1 MRASWF
7 RFVCRNVTRTRR
19 GVHDRGQLMP
29 DRHGGSVRPFRARDH
44 AQIVAAVA
52 GLLLVSNAC
61 ATNPVTGDREFV
73 LMSEAQEISL
83 GREADAQIQ
92 RDMGLYSDPGIQRYV
107 EEIGL
112 SLAAL
117 SHRPDLPWQ
126 FAVVDSPAVNAFAL
140 PGGFIYLTRGILAY
154 LGDEAELAGV
164 LGHEIGHVTAR
175 HAVQS
180 YTRASGAQLGLVLG
194 QVFVPQMG
202 PNAYGLPGLT
212 DAASTGLGLLFLK
225 FGRDD
230 EIQAD
235 RLGAEYGLA
244 GGWHPAGV
252 ADMLSTL
259 GRISEAADRQGTPN
273 FLSTHPEPEARVLEI
288 APVIQELTADRDP
301 ATLRVDRSAYLD
313 RIEGLLFGD
322 NPEDGIVR
330 GSEFLHPPLRFALE
344 FPEGWGVRNNP
355 SVVVAQEPGAEVY
368 VLLQLAENP
377 RGNNLSSI
385 AEQEMRDSGYRLRSG
400 GEASINGLDAY
411 IGTYVGQADGVGE
424 VTARVAHIRH
434 GQELYVL
441 GGLGPS
447 ESFSRVESD
456 INRSIRSFR
465 PLSRAEAESI
475 LPNEIATYV
484 ARPGDTWQ
492 SIAQADGEEIV
503 NARTLAIMNGSPVNE
518 QPQPGDRLKI
528 VVAGGGR

>member
-1 MRASWF
+1 M
-7 RFVCRNVTRTRR
+7 
-19 GVHDRGQLMP
+19 
-29 DRHGGSVRPFRARDH
+29 
-44 AQIVAAVA
+44 
-52 GLLLVSNAC
+52 LVVNAC

-73 LMSEAQEISL
+73 LISEAQEVAL
-83 GREADAQIQ
+83 GQQTDAEIQ
-92 RDMGLYSDPGIQRYV
+92 RDMGIYDDPGIQLYV
-107 EEIGL
+107 EDIGL
-112 SLAAL
+112 ALAAL

-140 PGGFIYLTRGILAY
+140 PGGFIYLTRGIMAY

-194 QVFVPQMG
+194 QVFVPQMRTN
-202 PNAYGLPGLT
+202 PYGLPGLT
-212 DAASTGLGLLFLK
+212 DAAGTGLGLLFLK

-235 RLGAEYGLA
+235 RLGAEYGVA
-244 GGWHPAGV
+244 GGWHPQGV
-252 ADMLSTL
+252 SDMLSTL
-259 GRISEAADRQGTPN
+259 GRIREASDLQGTPN
-273 FLSTHPEPEARVLEI
+273 FLSTHPEPEARVLEV

-313 RIEGLLFGD
+313 QIEGLLFGD

-344 FPEGWGVRNNP
+344 FPEGWAVRN
-355 SVVVAQEPGAEVY
+355 SETVVMAKEPGAEIY

-377 RGNNLSSI
+377 RGNNLSSV
-385 AEQEMRDSGYRLRSG
+385 AEQAMRDSGYRLSSG
-400 GEASINGLDAY
+400 AETSINGLDAY
-411 IGTYVGQADGVGE
+411 IGTYVGRADASGH

-441 GGLGPS
+441 GGLGPW
-447 ESFSRVESD
+447 ELFSRVESD

-465 PLSRAEAESI
+465 PMSREEAESI

-484 ARPGDTWQ
+484 AKTGDTWQ
-492 SIAQADGEEIV
+492 SIAQVEGEEIV
-503 NARTLAIMNGSPVNE
+503 NARTLAVMNGSPVNE

>member
-1 MRASWF
+1 MQDHHSF
-7 RFVCRNVTRTRR
+7 S
-19 GVHDRGQLMP
+19 VHPL
-29 DRHGGSVRPFRARDH
+29 RARDH
-44 AQIVAAVA
+44 AQVAAAVA
-52 GLLLVSNAC
+52 GLLLVANAC
-61 ATNPVTGDREFV
+61 ATNPVTGAREFV
-73 LMSEAQEISL
+73 LMTEAQEVSL
-83 GREADAQIQ
+83 GQQADAEIQ
-92 RDMGLYSDPGIQRYV
+92 RDMGVYDDPGIQRYV

-112 SLAAL
+112 ALAAL

-126 FAVVDSPAVNAFAL
+126 FTVVDSPAVNAFAL
-140 PGGFIYLTRGILAY
+140 PGGFIYLTRGIMAY
-154 LGDEAELAGV
+154 LGDEAQLAGV

-194 QVFVPQMG
+194 QVFVSQVG
-202 PNAYGLPGLT
+202 PNPYGLPGLT

-235 RLGAEYGLA
+235 RLGAEYGVA
-244 GGWHPAGV
+244 GGWHPQGV
-252 ADMLSTL
+252 SDMLSTL
-259 GRISEAADRQGTPN
+259 GRMSEASDRQGIPN
-273 FLSTHPEPEARVLEI
+273 FLSTHPEPAARVLEVE
-288 APVIQELTADRDP
+288 PVIEELTANRDP

-330 GSEFLHPPLRFALE
+330 GSEFLHPPLRFALK
-344 FPEGWGVRNNP
+344 FPGGWEVQNSE
-355 SVVVAQEPGAEVY
+355 SVVVAKEPGAEIY

-385 AEQEMRDSGYRLRSG
+385 AEQAMRDSGYRLSSG
-400 GEASINGLDAY
+400 AETGINGLDAY
-411 IGTYVGQADGVGE
+411 IGTYVGRADGIGD

-447 ESFSRVESD
+447 ELFSRVESD

-465 PLSRAEAESI
+465 PMSRAEAKSI

-484 ARPGDTWQ
+484 ARTGDTWQ
-492 SIAQADGEEIV
+492 SIAQVEGEEIV
-503 NARTLAIMNGSPVNE
+503 DARTLAIMNGSPANE

-528 VVAGGGR
+528 AVAGGGR